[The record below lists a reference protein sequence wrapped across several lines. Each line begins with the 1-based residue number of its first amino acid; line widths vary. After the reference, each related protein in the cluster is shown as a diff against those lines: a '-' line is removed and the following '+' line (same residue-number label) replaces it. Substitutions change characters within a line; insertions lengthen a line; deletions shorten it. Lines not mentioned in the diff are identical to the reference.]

1 MTPKELLKHCAE
13 QINMDYPALNCIVLK
28 HPRGAGRFPF
38 SGKGVELLNEMNG
51 CRVYSV
57 DIEVVLAFVAK
68 GIKEARKAASEEWER
83 THGAAT

>member
-13 QINMDYPALNCIVLK
+13 QLNMDYPMLNCITLV

-38 SGKGVELLNEMNG
+38 SGKGVELLNEMEG
-51 CRVYSV
+51 RRVYSV

-68 GIKEARKAASEEWER
+68 GLKEARKAASDEWKR
-83 THGAAT
+83 TQGAAE